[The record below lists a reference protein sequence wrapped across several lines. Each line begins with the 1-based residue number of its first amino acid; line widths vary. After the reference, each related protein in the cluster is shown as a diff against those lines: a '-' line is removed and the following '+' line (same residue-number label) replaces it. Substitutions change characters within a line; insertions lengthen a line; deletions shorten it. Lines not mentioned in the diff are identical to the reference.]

1 VTHHCFS
8 STFMERVCSRFVTR
22 SHGFIKSSAPRNEC
36 LHFSKRQGCT
46 WILCQEPFS
55 VFPFHAGQFL

>member
-1 VTHHCFS
+1 
-8 STFMERVCSRFVTR
+8 M
-22 SHGFIKSSAPRNEC
+22 NEC